1 MSGLQQVTTETWEQ
15 EVLQHSGRV
24 LVDFYADWCWPC
36 RALSPHVERLAAD
49 HPDVKFVKL
58 DTDADEPLSDS
69 YGVRTIPTLIAF
81 EAGKEVGRAIN
92 PQSRAILE
100 GLLTKQAGE

>member
-1 MSGLQQVTTETWEQ
+1 MSALQQVTTEDFEQ

-36 RALSPHVERLAAD
+36 KALAPQIERLAAD
-49 HPDVKFVKL
+49 HPEVKFVKL
-58 DTDADEPLSDS
+58 DTDSDEPLSDS

-81 EAGKEVGRAIN
+81 EGGKEVTRAVN
-92 PQSRAILE
+92 PQSRAALE
-100 GLLTKQAGE
+100 GLITTKADV

>member
-1 MSGLQQVTTETWEQ
+1 MAGLQQVTTENWDS

-36 RALSPHVERLAAD
+36 RALAPHEERL
-49 HPDVKFVKL
+49 PGEYPEVKFVTL

-81 EAGKEVGRAIN
+81 EGGKEVGRAVN
-92 PQSRAILE
+92 PQSKAVLE
-100 GLLTKQAGE
+100 SLVTKSAAE